1 MMKELVIEVTKSMPD
16 DASIKEIF
24 DAILVR
30 LSALK
35 GFKDI
40 DEGKYTT
47 QEDLLKELENW

>member
-1 MMKELVIEVTKSMPD
+1 MMKELVLEVAKSMPG

-40 DEGKYTT
+40 DEGKYTI